1 MSTRC
6 TRRRRTGQRGAV
18 LVEFVIAAVPLLMM
32 FFCFTQVAALA
43 NAKLVMKHAAV
54 AATRSAIVIMP
65 PNPGDNGTMDDVRIA
80 AGMAMGTYLI
90 DGKLVAPDTQCTSQA
105 SNDDPYGLVT
115 CTVTATYVCAV
126 PMGKWWVCGG
136 PVKVLTER
144 MSLPNQGARYLQ

>member
-1 MSTRC
+1 M
-6 TRRRRTGQRGAV
+6 
-18 LVEFVIAAVPLLMM
+18 EFVIAAVPLLMM

-43 NAKLVMKHAAV
+43 NAKLVLKHAAV
-54 AATRSAIVIMP
+54 AATRAAIVVMP
-65 PNPGDNGTMDDVRIA
+65 PNPGDNGTMDDVKIA

-115 CTVTATYVCAV
+115 CTVTATYICNV

-136 PVKVLTER
+136 PVKVVSER
-144 MSLPNQGARYLQ
+144 MSLPNQGARYLP